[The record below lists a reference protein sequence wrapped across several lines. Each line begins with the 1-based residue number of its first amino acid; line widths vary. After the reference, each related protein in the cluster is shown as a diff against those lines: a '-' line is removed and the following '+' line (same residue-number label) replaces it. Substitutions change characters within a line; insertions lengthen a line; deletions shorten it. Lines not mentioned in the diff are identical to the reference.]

1 MYTAPYSSESF
12 SKGVVRELVDEME
25 GVGFE
30 CYETDIGGDGAMFME
45 DTDEDTTQGDLII
58 SQSYVFVS

>member
-1 MYTAPYSSESF
+1 M
-12 SKGVVRELVDEME
+12 DEME

-58 SQSYVFVS
+58 YYFKLFQNSYHS

>member
-1 MYTAPYSSESF
+1 MNVAF

-45 DTDEDTTQGDLII
+45 DTDEEATQGDLII
-58 SQSYVFVS
+58 SQELIVS

>member
-1 MYTAPYSSESF
+1 M
-12 SKGVVRELVDEME
+12 DEME

-45 DTDEDTTQGDLII
+45 DTDDDGDFII
-58 SQSYVFVS
+58 SQS